1 MRKNYFIIILAMVFP
16 YLAQSQDQEK
26 PVRLKQISIVKT
38 NFRNL
43 KDGEIVNKTISFQD
57 GKLTT
62 IKTSDVIQNFFYNQ
76 KGLLD
81 RSVKEKEGGN
91 WKEVTNYTYDE
102 LDRLIKFSEKY
113 QEDGQFV
120 TKTVTITY
128 QGARVKA
135 ITKKSTTKEAI
146 VENLE
151 YIVEN
156 GLVARRSA
164 RDRNEQIISKTEYV
178 YTNGNVVRQKGLLGD
193 TSTKFYTFDDK
204 YSADVLIV
212 KNIFGENY
220 RVIVP
225 IIAPHEKEFDFQMI
239 SEANELSYRCTAAND
254 IIKSGKY
261 KYNKLNYPESYSLSE
276 DNGMLKT
283 VKTYFYE

>member
-1 MRKNYFIIILAMVFP
+1 MKKNYFVIIFTMVFS

-26 PVRLKQISIVKT
+26 PVQLKQINIVKT
-38 NFRNL
+38 NYRNL

-57 GKLTT
+57 GKLTS

-81 RSVKEKEGGN
+81 RSVKDKVGSN
-91 WKEVTNYTYDE
+91 WKEVIHYTYDE
-102 LDRLIKFSEKY
+102 QDRLIKFSEKY

-120 TKTVTITY
+120 TKTVSISY
-128 QGARVKA
+128 EGARVKA
-135 ITKKSTTKEAI
+135 ITKKSITKDAI
-146 VENLE
+146 VENIE

-164 RDRNEQIISKTEYV
+164 RDRNQQIINKTEFV
-178 YTNGNVVRQKGLLGD
+178 YTNGNVTRHTGLLGD
-193 TSTKFYTFDDK
+193 KSIKYYTFDDK
-204 YSADVLIV
+204 KSADVLIV

-225 IIAPHEKEFDFQMI
+225 LISSHEKEFDFQMI
-239 SEANELSYRCTAAND
+239 SEANELSYRTTAIKD
-254 IIKSGKY
+254 VIKSGKY
-261 KYNKLNYPESYSLSE
+261 KYNSFNYPESYSLSE
-276 DNGMLKT
+276 DNGMVKT
-283 VKTYFYE
+283 VKTYVYE